1 MIYVS
6 STSNLISNI
15 YVVATEPRILKFYD
29 DVQVAQTWS
38 IFTGPVTNYI
48 SIKFSSKIC
57 RFIAN
62 CSIQLANHNVVNASG
77 YRMRHRSQLSYIFL
91 AIAIYL
97 PV

>member
-1 MIYVS
+1 M
-6 STSNLISNI
+6 SNLISNI

-29 DVQVAQTWS
+29 DVQVVQTWS

-48 SIKFSSKIC
+48 SIKCSSKI

-62 CSIQLANHNVVNASG
+62 CSIQLANHYVVNASG
-77 YRMRHRSQLSYIFL
+77 YRMRHRSQLSYKFL